1 MNTNRKTRSF
11 SPLSLL
17 LLINYI
23 VAAGIVYLVYVSGGS
38 PNIYSNLILIP
49 IVLTSLYSPVW
60 HSVLFSALSG
70 LALGP
75 LVEYLVNKDFGGA
88 LWVVR
93 LIVYIALSIFISWIS
108 TNNRKKEQHFEY
120 MATHDPLTGLPN
132 FNCIPD
138 ATIPS
143 NGALSLLMLSFNEDS
158 DIQGLFGNDFYQATV
173 KRISDELLEL
183 LRPYPNATLYKGS
196 DLNFAITVQH
206 FSGEESLE
214 NILAAMHNLSGV
226 LITVNNIPVYIS
238 FRIGFTVI
246 QPSGSISEGMQNAN
260 VALRY
265 SFLKEQE
272 ISRYTEAMRDYYRGT
287 VSIASEFSSAITNG
301 NVKASYQTIHDAK
314 TREPIGVEILAKWI
328 REDGTKMTAEEFVP
342 ILQKTS
348 CLHKLTLF
356 MAEES
361 MRYAALPAN
370 KDYRFSINYSASEL
384 NERSVME
391 FVRTVENSGIDPDRV
406 MVELTGDFPDDM
418 YVLRENI
425 KFLHTHKIHIAV
437 DYLSPVFST
446 VAMLG
451 DIPIDVIK
459 MGRQL
464 TSHVNQKRGLSLISS
479 IVSFAHA
486 NGIRTVAEGIENE
499 SAARAC
505 TEAGVDYLQGYYF
518 SVPTLIRDESEK
530 TSSGNKKEEPSDSSS
545 QVRPV
550 QIREVTTSSAS
561 EEDGH
566 TDTP

>member
-348 CLHKLTLF
+348 GFRPPLSPPDQG
-356 MAEES
+356 EN
-361 MRYAALPAN
+361 PAP
-370 KDYRFSINYSASEL
+370 S
-384 NERSVME
+384 
-391 FVRTVENSGIDPDRV
+391 
-406 MVELTGDFPDDM
+406 DFP
-418 YVLRENI
+418 
-425 KFLHTHKIHIAV
+425 
-437 DYLSPVFST
+437 S
-446 VAMLG
+446 
-451 DIPIDVIK
+451 
-459 MGRQL
+459 
-464 TSHVNQKRGLSLISS
+464 
-479 IVSFAHA
+479 
-486 NGIRTVAEGIENE
+486 
-499 SAARAC
+499 
-505 TEAGVDYLQGYYF
+505 
-518 SVPTLIRDESEK
+518 
-530 TSSGNKKEEPSDSSS
+530 
-545 QVRPV
+545 
-550 QIREVTTSSAS
+550 
-561 EEDGH
+561 
-566 TDTP
+566 